1 MKPESEIQLIAFATA
16 AEWEQWLTANHTLSE
31 GVWIKF
37 AKKTSGIASITYAE
51 ALDVAL
57 CHGWIDGQL
66 KSIDAVFFRQRFTP
80 RRPRSL
86 WSKRNIEKVA
96 VLIAAGRMRPAGH
109 AQIDAAKKDGRWAS
123 AYDSPS
129 TMQVPADFQ
138 AALDANPKAGAFFAS
153 LKRSNVYAFLYRLQT
168 LKRPETRITRI
179 KEYIQLLK
187 AGKTLHLFAPK
198 KKPASAT
205 SRRKPAALKSPRQDQ
220 PTKSQ

>member
-1 MKPESEIQLIAFATA
+1 MPAPENPLIAFAS
-16 AEWEQWLTANHTLSE
+16 AEDWEQWLETNAARSE

-37 AKKTSGIASITYAE
+37 AKKGSGIPSVTYAE

-66 KSIDAVFFRQRFTP
+66 KSIDAAFFKQRFTP

-96 VLIAAGRMRPAGH
+96 ALIAAGRMKPAGQE
-109 AQIDAAKKDGRWAS
+109 QINAAKNDGRWAA

-138 AALDANPKAGAFFAS
+138 AALDANPEARAFFAS

-168 LKRPETRITRI
+168 LKRPETRAARI
-179 KEYIQLLK
+179 KDYIQLLK

-198 KKPASAT
+198 EKPGA
-205 SRRKPAALKSPRQDQ
+205 KG
-220 PTKSQ
+220 